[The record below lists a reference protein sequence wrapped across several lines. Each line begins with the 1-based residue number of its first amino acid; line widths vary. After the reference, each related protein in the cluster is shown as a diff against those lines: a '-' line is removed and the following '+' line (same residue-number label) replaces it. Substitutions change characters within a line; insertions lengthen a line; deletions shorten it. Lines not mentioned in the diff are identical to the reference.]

1 LAYNRE
7 LTRYNDPRTVT
18 ETEGSNPAF
27 LSRKYGN
34 PADAVA
40 AAPSYVREERKGGTM
55 LFNTRRAA
63 VAAVVLG
70 TLVVTAAA
78 FAHPPRFSDWEPA
91 INLESIAG
99 TSEDLNTQFLDGCPI
114 QAPDGLSLYTA
125 SNRPGGVGGLDIWV
139 SRREHRGDPWGAPLN
154 VGQPVNSPQDDFCPS
169 PTRGPRFFLVST
181 RPGGCGP
188 AGDADIYVTR
198 LHDGE
203 WDEPANLGCQVNS
216 QAAEASPS
224 LFRGHGGRVLYF
236 SSARP
241 GGYAPEPPGSP
252 PDSDIYQ
259 AEELS
264 GGTFGPAELVPGL
277 NTANQDARPN
287 VRLDGLEV
295 VFDSTR
301 PGTLGGPDIYSST
314 RAGRGDAWSAPANLG
329 ANANT
334 SSNETRASLSRDG
347 TTMVF
352 GSNRPGTEGSTDIY
366 VTTRERLHG
375 HN

>member
-1 LAYNRE
+1 
-7 LTRYNDPRTVT
+7 
-18 ETEGSNPAF
+18 
-27 LSRKYGN
+27 
-34 PADAVA
+34 
-40 AAPSYVREERKGGTM
+40 M

-70 TLVVTAAA
+70 MLVVTAAA

-91 INLESIAG
+91 INLESIPG
-99 TSEDLNTQFLDGCPI
+99 TSTELNTQFLDGCPI
-114 QAPDGLSLYTA
+114 QAPDGLSLYMA

-139 SRREHRGDPWGAPLN
+139 ATRAHRGDPWGAPVNL
-154 VGQPVNSPQDDFCPS
+154 GAPVNSPQDDFCPS
-169 PTRGPRFFLVST
+169 PTRGPRFFFVST
-181 RPGGCGP
+181 RPGGCG
-188 AGDADIYVTR
+188 DADVYVTR
-198 LHDGE
+198 LRDGQ
-203 WDEPANLGCQVNS
+203 WDAPANLGCHVNS
-216 QAAEASPS
+216 PAAEASPS
-224 LFRGHGGRVLYF
+224 LFAGHGGHVLYF

-241 GGYAPEPPGSP
+241 GGYAPEPPNTQ

-264 GGTFGPAELVPGL
+264 GGSFGPAELVLGL
-277 NTANQDARPN
+277 NTADQDARPN

-314 RAGRGDAWSAPANLG
+314 RDSRRAEWSAPVNLG
-329 ANANT
+329 LDVNT
-334 SSNETRASLSRDG
+334 ASNETRASLSRG
-347 TTMVF
+347 GRTMLF

-375 HN
+375 HH